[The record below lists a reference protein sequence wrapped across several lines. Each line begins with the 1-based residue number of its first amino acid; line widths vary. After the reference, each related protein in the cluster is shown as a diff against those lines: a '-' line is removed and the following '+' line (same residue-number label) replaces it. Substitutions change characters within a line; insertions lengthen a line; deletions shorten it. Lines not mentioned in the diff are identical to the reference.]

1 MQPAAVR
8 AIVLAVAL
16 AGCAAS
22 LTQPD
27 VDAAAVAAEHERQA
41 DLLAASI
48 PEAVVI
54 RSTVDP
60 DLRRRTAKVLDAL
73 LPAALPLCTRMENR
87 CFFAV
92 TLGEKPIANAYAT
105 GENDITVYAGL
116 LGLLETD
123 DELAFVLAHEIGHHL
138 ADHLAETKRRA
149 NLGGMIGGVLFSS
162 IMALAG
168 ADLATQT
175 HAVDTGH
182 AAGFAVGS
190 RVHSKDEEREA
201 DYIAAYLAARAGY
214 DPAAGLT
221 LLDRLAR
228 LSGSAALRDGFLAT
242 HPSTPDRAARLRATL
257 AEIAQNQR
265 LGADLLPNGL

>member
-1 MQPAAVR
+1 MRAAATR
-8 AIVLAVAL
+8 AVVLALTL
-16 AGCAAS
+16 AGCAPS
-22 LTQPD
+22 LTGPD
-27 VDAAAVAAEHERQA
+27 VDVAAVAAEHERQA
-41 DLLAASI
+41 QLLAAT

-60 DLRRRTAKVLDAL
+60 NLRRRTAKVLDAL
-73 LPAALPLCTRMENR
+73 LPAALPLCTRMERR

-116 LGLLETD
+116 LGLLETE
-123 DELAFVLAHEIGHHL
+123 DEVAVVLAHEIGHHL
-138 ADHLAETKRRA
+138 ADHLAETKQRA
-149 NLGGMIGGVLFSS
+149 DLGGIIGGVLFGS

-168 ADLATQT
+168 ADLTIQT

-201 DYIAAYLAARAGY
+201 DYVAAYLAARAGY

-221 LLDRLAR
+221 LLDRLAQ

-257 AEIAQNQR
+257 VQISDKQR
-265 LGADLLPNGL
+265 LGADLLPNGI